1 MDYKFQYTVIKKL
14 VSFYNTTPAN
24 RSSLVQDIL
33 NNKDLNLFNNVF
45 ISTFNSKVDP
55 NNTVN
60 SIFDL
65 VDLGIFDGISYNTK
79 DWVNIINLVNF
90 FNDNIFTLCEANDI
104 EYITIN
110 NVVMNSKN
118 NDLANDYDSIS
129 RSQRILSK
137 NKNDLIEKY
146 ELLHEFIFLSFTISC
161 YKNFLLLD
169 NSNYKEFENLLE
181 LNLFKW
187 TSSFNSEVNDIDSLL
202 DLQEQC
208 KKLEQEGLK
217 KNINSNM
224 NNEFGSN
231 GVLNNSDLVV
241 EKNRFI
247 NELSNILNEVESKE
261 RMQEKL
267 ENKFKILLRQYSTI
281 IENLPIIEKGVDEDK
296 LYQLLSNIPHDIK
309 MDTTLDYLK
318 ELKLVLTEVSF
329 LLNNNTVAKQ
339 DYTTKINELNNLL
352 ANQTN
357 IIKSLKQIQ
366 NEKLTKENK
375 QQMIKQSHNLEIDSY
390 KQNILREYKVVQV
403 LEKELISSVAAMYN
417 NILKIDLK
425 KYTPKFEEIE
435 NEIRSMDSELNERF

>member
-45 ISTFNSKVDP
+45 ISTYNSKVDP

-65 VDLGIFDGISYNTK
+65 VDLGIFDEISYNTK

-90 FNDNIFTLCEANDI
+90 FNDNIFTLCETNDI

-169 NSNYKEFENLLE
+169 NANYKEFENLLE

-231 GVLNNSDLVV
+231 GVLNSSDLVV

-318 ELKLVLTEVSF
+318 ELKLVLTEVSS
-329 LLNNNTVAKQ
+329 LLNNNAVAKQ

-366 NEKLTKENK
+366 NEKLTQENK

>member
-65 VDLGIFDGISYNTK
+65 VDLGIFDEISYNTK

-90 FNDNIFTLCEANDI
+90 FNDNIFTLCETNDI

-217 KNINSNM
+217 KNINNNL

-231 GVLNNSDLVV
+231 GVLNSSDLVV

-318 ELKLVLTEVSF
+318 ELKLVLTEVSS

-339 DYTTKINELNNLL
+339 DYTTKINELNSLL

>member
-65 VDLGIFDGISYNTK
+65 VDLGIFDEISYNTK

-90 FNDNIFTLCEANDI
+90 FNDNIFTLCETNDI

-217 KNINSNM
+217 KNINSNI

-231 GVLNNSDLVV
+231 GVLNSSDLVV

-296 LYQLLSNIPHDIK
+296 LYQLLSNIPRDIK

-318 ELKLVLTEVSF
+318 ELKLVLTEVSS

-339 DYTTKINELNNLL
+339 DYTTKINELNSLL